1 MSDST
6 PSIPNR
12 IKELRSAAG
21 LSADKLARLIGTTRQ
36 NVNGFENGGRN
47 LSTKWMA
54 KIAIA
59 LKCKP
64 ADLLATGAGSIHYP
78 TSPTRRERGE
88 QAISRVHGEVGLGYV
103 ATLRETFPDFADMLV
118 DFPYGDIYARDGL
131 DPKSR
136 QIATIAALTILGDSR
151 HELEIH
157 IASALRI
164 GLTRQEIIEVIMQMA
179 VYGGFPRALS
189 ALAAAK
195 AAFAN
200 ADIP

>member
-1 MSDST
+1 MTDDPASST
-6 PSIPNR
+6 R
-12 IKELRSAAG
+12 RQRGDAA
-21 LSADKLARLIGTTRQ
+21 LAR
-36 NVNGFENGGRN
+36 
-47 LSTKWMA
+47 
-54 KIAIA
+54 
-59 LKCKP
+59 
-64 ADLLATGAGSIHYP
+64 IHG
-78 TSPTRRERGE
+78 ERGL
-88 QAISRVHGEVGLGYV
+88 AYV
-103 ATLRETFPDFADMLV
+103 AALRDAFPDFADMLTE
-118 DFPYGDIYARDGL
+118 FAYGEIYARDGL

-157 IASALRI
+157 IQSALRA

-200 ADIP
+200 ATDIQDT